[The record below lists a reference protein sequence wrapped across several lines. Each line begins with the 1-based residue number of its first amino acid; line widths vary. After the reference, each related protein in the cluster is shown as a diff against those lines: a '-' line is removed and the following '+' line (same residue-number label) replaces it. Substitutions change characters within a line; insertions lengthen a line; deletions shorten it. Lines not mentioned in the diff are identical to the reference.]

1 MADYN
6 PNTLA
11 AYQQYGQSMMA
22 GGGGSNMSGLG
33 ARTSTSSGRVSSRL
47 DDKGFTPTKST
58 STASGAKYVSDY
70 GDDDANIPM
79 TPDQI
84 YTAAANAAAEAG
96 SVFAPT
102 GPMANAI
109 NLYSMPNMAE
119 TATDYVYRADRNDAI
134 TSAIRSTQAEEQ
146 ESVDAAIKSIN
157 RAITQGK
164 TDEEIAEAFLNDMGG
179 MGSDEPDPLG
189 GYGVPGVAI
198 TDVTGTDAGALS
210 NPQPLYDFAEEMRN
224 PSITTTELPPMS
236 PDEQAS
242 LGAAIRKAAEEGTLA
257 SKLSNI
263 QNVRFDQE
271 QRTLDWARTLFPDD
285 VNEEGEQIVDTDVD
299 PETGQTI
306 QSADD
311 VPVQSQGLMS
321 RNVYSL
327 EGPESVQDFS
337 DTKTAQLALAGLGYD
352 IGRGGKKN
360 LKNLKIVDKAQTKPS
375 EVRGADGIMGSN
387 TKAAIKA
394 FQEDNGLEVTGELD
408 AATVKALETTPEPTF
423 KYDAGYFNTDKQN
436 DNMTAMYK
444 AAVDAGIEGLEL
456 VALMS
461 QAAHES
467 DKFKTAE
474 EYASGNAYE
483 GRTDLGN
490 TQAGDGKRYKGRGY
504 LQITGRTNY
513 KEMGDKLGVDL
524 VNNPE
529 KLEDRNLAAK
539 ASVEWWKEN
548 VQPLVADFSDVERI
562 TKIVNGGFNG
572 LADRQ
577 KYFKEFLDR

>member
-1 MADYN
+1 MAGMFGAGS
-6 PNTLA
+6 NTKAMMQDLEDVA
-11 AYQQYGQSMMA
+11 SMYSQAKPASDDGIMKAPQGDQIDAGSWWAWLSGATRQKAKENVERVQEELSKMNVDTSGTSPQYQQELLDGILQARQYRKDWGITESLSDKPKWLEQQGDFPMPEQS
-22 GGGGSNMSGLG
+22 
-33 ARTSTSSGRVSSRL
+33 
-47 DDKGFTPTKST
+47 
-58 STASGAKYVSDY
+58 
-70 GDDDANIPM
+70 
-79 TPDQI
+79 
-84 YTAAANAAAEAG
+84 E
-96 SVFAPT
+96 
-102 GPMANAI
+102 
-109 NLYSMPNMAE
+109 
-119 TATDYVYRADRNDAI
+119 
-134 TSAIRSTQAEEQ
+134 
-146 ESVDAAIKSIN
+146 
-157 RAITQGK
+157 
-164 TDEEIAEAFLNDMGG
+164 
-179 MGSDEPDPLG
+179 
-189 GYGVPGVAI
+189 
-198 TDVTGTDAGALS
+198 VTT
-210 NPQPLYDFAEEMRN
+210 E
-224 PSITTTELPPMS
+224 ELPPM
-236 PDEQAS
+236 DEEAS
-242 LGAAIRKAAEEGTLA
+242 LFDR
-257 SKLSNI
+257 LSNI
-263 QNVRFDQE
+263 QYVAYR
-271 QRTLDWARTLFPDD
+271 
-285 VNEEGEQIVDTDVD
+285 GDTDPD
-299 PETGQTI
+299 TGQKIKST
-306 QSADD
+306 ADI
-311 VPVQSQGLMS
+311 PAQTQGLMS

-337 DTKTAQLALAGLGYD
+337 DTKVAQIALAGLGYD

-375 EVRGADGIMGSN
+375 EVRGADGIMGNN

-394 FQEDNGLEVTGELD
+394 FQEDNGLEVTGNLD

-423 KYDAGYFNTDKQN
+423 KYDAGYFSTDKQN

-513 KEMGDKLGVDL
+513 KKIGDKLGVDL
-524 VNNPE
+524 VSNPE
-529 KLEDRNLAAK
+529 KLEDKDLAAR
-539 ASVEWWKEN
+539 ASVEWWKQN
-548 VQPLVADFSDVERI
+548 VQPLVADFSDVERV